1 MSAEPDTDSLRMR
14 NTAEWICS
22 KKRIKGKGST
32 HGRVA
37 HKGYCETR
45 WKGAKMDSDRDDF
58 SRKGSRRGMLK
69 ITKKGEV

>member
-1 MSAEPDTDSLRMR
+1 MR
-14 NTAEWICS
+14 NTAEWSCS
-22 KKRIKGKGST
+22 KEGHNGKEPT

-45 WKGAKMDSDRDDF
+45 WKGAKTDSDREDF
-58 SRKGSRRGMLK
+58 SRKGSQRGMLK